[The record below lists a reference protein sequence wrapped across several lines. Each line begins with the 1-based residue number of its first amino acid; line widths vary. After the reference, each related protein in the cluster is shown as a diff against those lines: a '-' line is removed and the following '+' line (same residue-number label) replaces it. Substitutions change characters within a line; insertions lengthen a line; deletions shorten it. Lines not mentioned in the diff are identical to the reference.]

1 MTDTP
6 HDEVML
12 HDPGEALDP
21 LADAEDEAAIDA
33 ALHPAL
39 PRGGAG
45 ERT

>member
-21 LADAEDEAAIDA
+21 LADAEDAEIGRA
-33 ALHPAL
+33 HV
-39 PRGGAG
+39 
-45 ERT
+45 